1 MEPAF
6 FHGLIPYVFT
16 GRENK
21 REKRFSGIYQRFF
34 YPIIFYAIPFKRKI
48 IMSGK
53 KIIYFVLAI
62 GICLLA
68 GYIGSY
74 YTEPELATWYAG
86 LQKPDLTPPSW
97 IFAPVWTVLF
107 ILMGISLYLI
117 IDAGLKNPEVKVA
130 LVLFLF
136 QLALNV
142 GWSFFF
148 FGRHSTFY
156 GFLAIVLLWAILL
169 CTIIQVFRISF
180 PAALLLLPA
189 LVWITFAAVLNYL
202 IMTMNPASFGITF

>member
-1 MEPAF
+1 
-6 FHGLIPYVFT
+6 
-16 GRENK
+16 
-21 REKRFSGIYQRFF
+21 
-34 YPIIFYAIPFKRKI
+34 
-48 IMSGK
+48 MSGK

-86 LQKPDLTPPSW
+86 LQKPELTPPSW

-130 LVLFLF
+130 LVLFIL

-156 GFLAIVLLWAILL
+156 GFLAIVLLWTILL
-169 CTIIQVFRISF
+169 CTIIQIFRISF

-189 LVWITFAAVLNYL
+189 LVWITFVAVLNYL
-202 IMTMNPASFGITF
+202 IMTMNPTSFGITF

>member
-1 MEPAF
+1 
-6 FHGLIPYVFT
+6 
-16 GRENK
+16 
-21 REKRFSGIYQRFF
+21 
-34 YPIIFYAIPFKRKI
+34 
-48 IMSGK
+48 MSGK

-74 YTEPELATWYAG
+74 YTEPEFTTWYAS

-136 QLALNV
+136 QLVLNV

-156 GFLAIVLLWAILL
+156 GFLAIILLWAILL